1 MLKTQ
6 KSGIP
11 SFPPTYSLLL
21 SFIFLFIIP
30 MWFFFFCKFKQIYM
44 HVYIH
49 TYGYIYKF
57 LCHFYMQRTAKSDFA
72 LIFCIQQYI
81 LDISHTRTWRFSPLF
96 FAVT

>member
-30 MWFFFFCKFKQIYM
+30 MWFFFFFANLSKYICMYTYTHMGIFTNFYVIFICKGLQK
-44 HVYIH
+44 
-49 TYGYIYKF
+49 
-57 LCHFYMQRTAKSDFA
+57 A
-72 LIFCIQQYI
+72 I
-81 LDISHTRTWRFSPLF
+81 LL
-96 FAVT
+96 